1 MFSYYMIPEI
11 PFVFISKFGL
21 GIQFEPSSGQGMFV
35 SASIDI
41 SK

>member
-1 MFSYYMIPEI
+1 MFSYYMISEI

-21 GIQFEPSSGQGMFV
+21 GIRFESSSGQDIVF
-35 SASIDI
+35 ASIDI